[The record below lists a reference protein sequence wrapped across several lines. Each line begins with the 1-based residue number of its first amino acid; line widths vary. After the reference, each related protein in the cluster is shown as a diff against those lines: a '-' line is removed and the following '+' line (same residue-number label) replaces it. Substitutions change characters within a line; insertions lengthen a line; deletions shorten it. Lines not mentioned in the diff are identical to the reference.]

1 MQYEIL
7 RDVLILVISGAAVL
21 AALIGGLLF
30 FLLRTVL
37 MKDISTEVGKHM
49 DKECRKLRG
58 QSDMQAGVTYWI
70 QKMYDHAI
78 DVTQRALTEAGDV
91 LDEPQVI
98 FAKSNL
104 GFYYAEKHKQ
114 QSSWNLKEEAID
126 LTKIGFEKYSP
137 SISEFRKPDWID
149 NYVFVKSVF
158 VQSSNEREQVIQLI
172 DKLLSRTDLKSV
184 HTYLEESKQYA
195 LGLELTS

>member
-1 MQYEIL
+1 MQYEVL
-7 RDVLILVISGAAVL
+7 RDVLIIVVSAAAVL
-21 AALIGGLLF
+21 AAIIGGLLF

-37 MKDISTEVGKHM
+37 MKDITTEVGKHM

-58 QSDMQAGVTYWI
+58 QSDLQLGVTYWTAR
-70 QKMYDHAI
+70 MYDHGI

-91 LDEPQVI
+91 LGESQAI

-114 QSSWNLKEEAID
+114 QPSWHLKEAAVD
-126 LTKIGFEKYSP
+126 LTKIGFKKYSP
-137 SISEFRKPDWID
+137 SISEFKEPDWID

-158 VQSSNEREQVIQLI
+158 VQFSSEREEVIQLI
-172 DKLLSRTDLKSV
+172 DTLLLRADLESV